1 MFSNARGMAICIGVT
16 GVASILLWFY
26 FKNRIENVETKLDS
40 MFNMIQNFSNEQA
53 PTPNNQE
60 MEYYQEEAD
69 PFENKSLD
77 YANQMVSEQL
87 PQENEVVTEE
97 MVNKELIK
105 VSDNE
110 ESGSDGEESGS
121 DGEESESDGES
132 GSDGEESE
140 SDGEEEDLM
149 EKTVEVLKVTGE
161 TNPEKTIVLDLD
173 SIKTINLSNDD
184 QDSLDDVESEES
196 EEEQEEGE
204 TVKNIEVKEEIHN
217 YTSMKV
223 SELKKHCSEKG
234 LTGYTKLNKAGLVNL
249 LENN

>member
-26 FKNRIENVETKLDS
+26 FKNRIESVETKLDS

-53 PTPNNQE
+53 PAMTNQE
-60 MEYYQEEAD
+60 MEYYQEEPD
-69 PFENKSLD
+69 PFENKDLE
-77 YANQMVSEQL
+77 YVNEMVSEQL
-87 PQENEVVTEE
+87 PQENEVITNE

-110 ESGSDGEESGS
+110 ESGSEDEESGS
-121 DGEESESDGES
+121 EDEES
-132 GSDGEESE
+132 GSEDEEPMKKTE
-140 SDGEEEDLM
+140 QGLQVTN
-149 EKTVEVLKVTGE
+149 EK
-161 TNPEKTIVLDLD
+161 NNEKTIVLDLD
-173 SIKTINLSNDD
+173 EVKTIDLSNGDE
-184 QDSLDDVESEES
+184 DSLDDIDSEES
-196 EEEQEEGE
+196 EDEDDIKK
-204 TVKNIEVKEEIHN
+204 VDLKDEVKD
-217 YTSMKV
+217 YAAMKV

>member
-53 PTPNNQE
+53 PTSTNQE
-60 MEYYQEEAD
+60 MEYYREEQD
-69 PFENKSLD
+69 PFENKDLE
-77 YANQMVSEQL
+77 YVNEMVSEQL
-87 PQENEVVTEE
+87 PQENEVITNE

-110 ESGSDGEESGS
+110 ESGSEDEESGSESEGEESGS
-121 DGEESESDGES
+121 EDEESEDE
-132 GSDGEESE
+132 DEEPMKKT
-140 SDGEEEDLM
+140 EEGLQ
-149 EKTVEVLKVTGE
+149 VT
-161 TNPEKTIVLDLD
+161 NEKTIVLDLD
-173 SIKTINLSNDD
+173 EVKTIDLSNGDE
-184 QDSLDDVESEES
+184 DSLDDIDSEES
-196 EEEQEEGE
+196 EDEDD
-204 TVKNIEVKEEIHN
+204 VKKVELKDEVKD
-217 YTSMKV
+217 YTTMKV

-234 LTGYTKLNKAGLVNL
+234 LSGYTKLNKAGLVNL

>member
-53 PTPNNQE
+53 PTMNTQE
-60 MEYYQEEAD
+60 MEYYQEEPD
-69 PFENKSLD
+69 PFENKNLG
-77 YANQMVSEQL
+77 YVNEMASEQL
-87 PQENEVVTEE
+87 PQETEVLTEE

-110 ESGSDGEESGS
+110 ESGSESDEESGS
-121 DGEESESDGES
+121 D
-132 GSDGEESE
+132 EESE

-149 EKTVEVLKVTGE
+149 KKTVEVLKVTNE
-161 TNPEKTIVLDLD
+161 TDAEKTIVLDLD
-173 SIKTINLSNDD
+173 SVKTINLSNDD

-196 EEEQEEGE
+196 EEEPEEE
-204 TVKNIEVKEEIHN
+204 NIKNIEVKEEVED
-217 YTSMKV
+217 YATMKV
-223 SELKKHCSEKG
+223 SELKAACSEKG

>member
-40 MFNMIQNFSNEQA
+40 MFNMIQNFSNEQT

-60 MEYYQEEAD
+60 MEYYQEESD

-77 YANQMVSEQL
+77 YVNQMVSEQL

-110 ESGSDGEESGS
+110 ESGSDEESGS
-121 DGEESESDGES
+121 GGEESESD
-132 GSDGEESE
+132 D
-140 SDGEEEDLM
+140 EEEDLM
-149 EKTVEVLKVTGE
+149 KKPVEVLKVSQE
-161 TNPEKTIVLDLD
+161 TNAEKTIVLDLD

-196 EEEQEEGE
+196 EEEEED
-204 TVKNIEVKEEIHN
+204 TIKNIEVKEEIHN
-217 YTSMKV
+217 YTAMKV

>member
-26 FKNRIENVETKLDS
+26 FKNRIESVETKLDS

-53 PTPNNQE
+53 PTMTNQE
-60 MEYYQEEAD
+60 MEYYREEPD
-69 PFENKSLD
+69 PFENKDLE
-77 YANQMVSEQL
+77 YVNEMVSEQL
-87 PQENEVVTEE
+87 PQENEVITNE

-110 ESGSDGEESGS
+110 ESGSEDEESGS
-121 DGEESESDGES
+121 EDEES
-132 GSDGEESE
+132 GSEDEESGSE
-140 SDGEEEDLM
+140 DEEPIKKTEEGLQVTN
-149 EKTVEVLKVTGE
+149 EK
-161 TNPEKTIVLDLD
+161 NNEKTIVLDLD
-173 SIKTINLSNDD
+173 EVKTIDLSNGDD
-184 QDSLDDVESEES
+184 EDSLDDIDSEES
-196 EEEQEEGE
+196 EDEDDIKK
-204 TVKNIEVKEEIHN
+204 VDLKDEVKD
-217 YTSMKV
+217 YAAMKV

>member
-40 MFNMIQNFSNEQA
+40 MFIMIQIFSNEQT

-60 MEYYQEEAD
+60 MEYYQEEPD

-77 YANQMVSEQL
+77 YVNQMVSEQL

-110 ESGSDGEESGS
+110 ESGSDEESGS
-121 DGEESESDGES
+121 GGEESESD
-132 GSDGEESE
+132 D
-140 SDGEEEDLM
+140 EEEDLM
-149 EKTVEVLKVTGE
+149 KKPVEVLKVSQE
-161 TNPEKTIVLDLD
+161 TNAEKPIVLDLD

-196 EEEQEEGE
+196 EEEED
-204 TVKNIEVKEEIHN
+204 TIKNIEVKEEIHN
-217 YTSMKV
+217 YTAMKV

-234 LTGYTKLNKAGLVNL
+234 LTVYTKINKAGLVNL

>member
-40 MFNMIQNFSNEQA
+40 MFNMIQNFSNEQT

-60 MEYYQEEAD
+60 MEYYQEEPD

-77 YANQMVSEQL
+77 YVNQMVSEQL

-110 ESGSDGEESGS
+110 ESGSDEESGS
-121 DGEESESDGES
+121 GGEESESD
-132 GSDGEESE
+132 D
-140 SDGEEEDLM
+140 EEEDLM
-149 EKTVEVLKVTGE
+149 KKPVEVLKVSQE
-161 TNPEKTIVLDLD
+161 TNAEKTIVLDLD

-196 EEEQEEGE
+196 EEEED
-204 TVKNIEVKEEIHN
+204 TIKNIEVKEEIHN
-217 YTSMKV
+217 YTAMKV